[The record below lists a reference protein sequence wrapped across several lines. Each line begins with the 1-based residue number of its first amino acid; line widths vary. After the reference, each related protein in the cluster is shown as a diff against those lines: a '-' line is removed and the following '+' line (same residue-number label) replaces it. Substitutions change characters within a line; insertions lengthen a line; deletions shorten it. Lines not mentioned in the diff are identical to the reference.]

1 MHLQFFMLQ
10 ANSLLLFCQKCGLQA
25 YIMSALLW
33 SCIWNWYIQEL
44 IIALCA
50 VLVLCHRNCI
60 GYSTSIFRNHN
71 LESLHTLAWLPI
83 FLQCIMLAHQTA
95 LYIKL
100 STSIEVI
107 NNNRM
112 PYWLNESKY
121 LWNVLMC
128 PFVLHAVNSIVA
140 SHWHILIIGSSQ
152 LTVLLTPLILS
163 LIILKMQNFFS
174 DTWFPILQFMLNLEL
189 TSLNVWSRAS
199 NFAQRRGT
207 VSWSQRTQ

>member
-1 MHLQFFMLQ
+1 
-10 ANSLLLFCQKCGLQA
+10 
-25 YIMSALLW
+25 MSALLW
-33 SCIWNWYIQEL
+33 SSIWNWHIQSL

-50 VLVLCHRNCI
+50 VLVLRHRNRI

-71 LESLHTLAWLPI
+71 LESFRILAWLPI
-83 FLQCIMLAHQTA
+83 FLQCIMLAHQAA

-107 NNNRM
+107 NNNLK

-140 SHWHILIIGSSQ
+140 LHWHMLMIGSSQ
-152 LTVLLTPLILS
+152 LTVLLTPLNLS
-163 LIILKMQNFFS
+163 LINLKMQNLFS
-174 DTWFPILQFMLNLEL
+174 DTWFPILQFMLDLEL
-189 TSLNVWSRAS
+189 TSLNVRLSAP